1 MLHAGGDGVT
11 AFTVHLQ
18 SGTQYAKLDDVESFV
33 ARDASGAFGLLARH
47 ERMMTALGFG
57 LARIRTT
64 AGAWRYVALPGGLA
78 YFVDGE
84 LYVCTRRFVLGD
96 DYRTVSAAVE
106 ETLRAEEQALMSL
119 KQSVN
124 RLEHE
129 MMRRLWRMN
138 WQEA

>member
-1 MLHAGGDGVT
+1 MT
-11 AFTVHLQ
+11 AFTLHLQ
-18 SGTQYAKLDDVESFV
+18 SASQYVKLDDVGSFV

-57 LARIRTT
+57 LARICST
-64 AGAWRYVALPGGLA
+64 AGAWHYVALPGGVA

-84 LYVCTRRFVLGD
+84 LFVCTRRFVLGD
-96 DYRTVSAAVE
+96 DYRTVSAAVGQ
-106 ETLRAEEQALMSL
+106 TLLAEEEALKSL

-129 MMRRLWRMN
+129 MLRRLWRLN
-138 WQEA
+138 WREA

>member
-1 MLHAGGDGVT
+1 VT
-11 AFTVHLQ
+11 AFVLHLQ
-18 SGTQYAKLDDVESFV
+18 SATQYVKLDDVESFV

-57 LARIRTT
+57 LARIRS
-64 AGAWRYVALPGGLA
+64 AAAAWRYVALPGGLA

-106 ETLRAEEQALMSL
+106 ETLRAEEQALMGL

-129 MMRRLWRMN
+129 MMRRLWRLN
-138 WQEA
+138 RQEA

>member
-1 MLHAGGDGVT
+1 VT
-11 AFTVHLQ
+11 AFTLHLQ
-18 SGTQYAKLDDVESFV
+18 SATQYVKLDDVESFV

-57 LARIRTT
+57 LARLRSTGGT
-64 AGAWRYVALPGGLA
+64 WHYVALPGGLA
-78 YFVDGE
+78 YFADGE

-96 DYRTVSAAVE
+96 DYRTVSAAVGQ
-106 ETLRAEEQALMSL
+106 TLLAEEGALKSL

-129 MMRRLWRMN
+129 MLRRLWRLN
-138 WQEA
+138 WREV

>member
-1 MLHAGGDGVT
+1 MT
-11 AFTVHLQ
+11 AFVLHLQ
-18 SGTQYAKLDDVESFV
+18 STTQYVKLDDVESFV
-33 ARDASGAFGLLARH
+33 ARDASGAFGLRARH
-47 ERMMTALGFG
+47 ERMMTMLGFG
-57 LARIRTT
+57 LARIRGA

-78 YFVDGE
+78 YFADGE

-106 ETLRAEEQALMSL
+106 QTLLAEETALGSL

-129 MMRRLWRMN
+129 MMRRLWRLN
-138 WQEA
+138 WREG